1 MDYFVEFPEINL
13 ILKKIF
19 VFVPLLAL
27 LRQSRHS
34 DSTVKFLKKAVV
46 GMLECMDGTFLLH
59 FKYNNKVIIT

>member
-19 VFVPLLAL
+19 VYVPLLAL

-34 DSTVKFLKKAVV
+34 DSTVKFLKRAGSSWNV
-46 GMLECMDGTFLLH
+46 GMYGWYIFIAL
-59 FKYNNKVIIT
+59 

>member
-13 ILKKIF
+13 ILKKI
-19 VFVPLLAL
+19 FVPLLAL

-34 DSTVKFLKKAVV
+34 DSTVKFLKQAVV

-59 FKYNNKVIIT
+59 FKYKNKVIIT